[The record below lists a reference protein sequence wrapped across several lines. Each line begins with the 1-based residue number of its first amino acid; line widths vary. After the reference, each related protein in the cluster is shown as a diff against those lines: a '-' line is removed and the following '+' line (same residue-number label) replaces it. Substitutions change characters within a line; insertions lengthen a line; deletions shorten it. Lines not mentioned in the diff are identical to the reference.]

1 MNFVVLTFDLHVL
14 KISLIGGSGGLLQRN
29 NSSSYC
35 NENWLIEFHTSERFS
50 VELQMLMAQ
59 ASRK

>member
-50 VELQMLMAQ
+50 VELQILIA
-59 ASRK
+59 